1 MWAISYVLFVK
12 RADILDAGEVEEDR
26 LRDLPTA
33 AWRRKSRRDCHSVR
47 CQPVTRSDARTKAST
62 GICPGLIA
70 TPFSLLRCARAAME
84 NVAATQSA
92 FQRVRAAL
100 S

>member
-26 LRDLPTA
+26 LRDLQTA

-47 CQPVTRSDARTKAST
+47 CQPVTRSDARTRGPQPRPAVAYVPASSRLLSRSC
-62 GICPGLIA
+62 GALGL
-70 TPFSLLRCARAAME
+70 
-84 NVAATQSA
+84 
-92 FQRVRAAL
+92 
-100 S
+100 